1 MKTEIEILKSP
12 YVLIDVFNFV
22 KSQKIKA
29 DKSFESIRFEN
40 WQNNNLDF
48 NLKKDTSILKIA
60 YRDSNKDLI
69 KQVLERISKKYQEYS
84 GAKKKRIKELGDQ
97 FFKSQIELYSKKS
110 LDSLKKAQEFA
121 FEQNFTM
128 PIIGSQL
135 KIAKNTK
142 SSLPSGT
149 LDVEQIKVRETNL
162 IKFIDSQLL
171 NIENITNDSDE
182 ILYIA
187 RNIQSKF
194 KNLMSG
200 SKLLLDI
207 DKVDKEI
214 AYLKSIYKENDTSI
228 KNLQKDRE
236 NLLNLLKLQVKGFL
250 KASKSVA
257 QANLKN
263 AERPEGIIIQ
273 FKELINDATRTKIT
287 LTDLE
292 NKYKEFLLVN
302 ASNEDPWKLITS
314 PTLLPNNV
322 FAQKKKVIL
331 FGIIMGGLSGIAFS
345 IAYEIKRNKIYLD
358 EEINEMFNWPL
369 LYNFPLSN
377 ISDWPYYSNLFLSSI
392 EVSNSSTINI
402 VPIGD
407 ITQEDLYKKLINQFV
422 KTKKTLKFKEAKD
435 LISIETQNPIIC
447 ICMKNHTSK
456 NELKL
461 INKDL
466 SFLKN
471 NILGIIAID
480 VFNSNKNFFKIKN
493 LDF

>member
-1 MKTEIEILKSP
+1 
-12 YVLIDVFNFV
+12 
-22 KSQKIKA
+22 
-29 DKSFESIRFEN
+29 
-40 WQNNNLDF
+40 
-48 NLKKDTSILKIA
+48 
-60 YRDSNKDLI
+60 
-69 KQVLERISKKYQEYS
+69 
-84 GAKKKRIKELGDQ
+84 
-97 FFKSQIELYSKKS
+97 
-110 LDSLKKAQEFA
+110 
-121 FEQNFTM
+121 
-128 PIIGSQL
+128 
-135 KIAKNTK
+135 
-142 SSLPSGT
+142 
-149 LDVEQIKVRETNL
+149 
-162 IKFIDSQLL
+162 
-171 NIENITNDSDE
+171 
-182 ILYIA
+182 
-187 RNIQSKF
+187 
-194 KNLMSG
+194 MSG

-207 DKVDKEI
+207 DKVDKKI

-292 NKYKEFLLVN
+292 NKYNEFLLVN

-322 FAQKKKVIL
+322 FPQKKKVIL

-345 IAYEIKRNKIYLD
+345 IAYEKKRNKIYLD

-407 ITQEDLYKKLINQFV
+407 ITQEDLYKKLINQFI
-422 KTKKTLKFKEAKD
+422 KTKKTLKFK
-435 LISIETQNPIIC
+435 
-447 ICMKNHTSK
+447 
-456 NELKL
+456 
-461 INKDL
+461 
-466 SFLKN
+466 
-471 NILGIIAID
+471 
-480 VFNSNKNFFKIKN
+480 
-493 LDF
+493 